1 VSAIA
6 SRNLE
11 HHLQSSRSRYA
22 CFGLWIIDLRSLHP
36 PLEHLLSSSPSL
48 PSLGP
53 LKSYPT
59 LTELTRNPAD
69 TRSEIEKNWLLFFPS
84 SGENYIHYDLSS
96 PYGAPRG
103 RTFAKVLG
111 NGLTSTNLTDPLEQ
125 PCLRELTDAEEPDKR
140 KRGGTWHQATNSLRL
155 ILCNRSDPNCKAT
168 SDNTVFFA
176 IVHRKFA
183 NYLKLPLRYER
194 FFMVWQATPPF
205 YMLGISQHPILMRNE
220 TASGWSPSDNW
231 SDNSTNNAIVAATK
245 QNNPDATEPFS
256 GNDWWAYFT
265 YTVSITYAWGRPPM
279 TGRAGDEVGDMHVGY
294 LDDEVLLAIGVDDK
308 GQAFSRA
315 KAGDLVQCL
324 RACPGRITRRGTER

>member
-1 VSAIA
+1 M
-6 SRNLE
+6 
-11 HHLQSSRSRYA
+11 
-22 CFGLWIIDLRSLHP
+22 IDLRSLYP
-36 PLEHLLSSSPSL
+36 PLDNLLSSSPTM

-69 TRSEIEKNWLLFFPS
+69 TRSQIEKNWFLFFPS
-84 SGENYIHYDLSS
+84 SGENYIHYDLSA
-96 PYGAPRG
+96 PHGGPRG

-111 NGLTSTNLTDPLEQ
+111 NGLSTTNLTDPLEQ
-125 PCLRELTDAEEPDKR
+125 PCLRELTDSEEPDKT

-155 ILCNRSDPNCKAT
+155 VLCNRSDPSCKAT
-168 SDNTVFFA
+168 SENTVFFA

-194 FFMVWQATPPF
+194 FFMVWQASPPF
-205 YMLGISQHPILMRNE
+205 HMLGISHHPILMRNE
-220 TASGWSPSDNW
+220 TASGWSPSENW
-231 SDNSTNNAIVAATK
+231 SDNSTNNAIVSATK
-245 QNNPDATEPFS
+245 MNNPNSTEPFG

-265 YTVSITYAWGRPPM
+265 YTVSITYAWGRPPRR
-279 TGRAGDEVGDMHVGY
+279 GQAGDEAGDMHVGY

-315 KAGDLVQCL
+315 KAEELVQCL
-324 RACPGRITRRGTER
+324 RACPGRGESKVG